1 MNDEINIIDLI
12 QKGTVLLNVEGS
24 SPKEV
29 YKNVVDKIE
38 YPKGLTPE
46 NLYTELCQRE
56 DLMSTAV
63 GNGIALPHASVPII
77 KEEDEQRV
85 CVVYLKEPLDMNAP
99 DEMKVHTMFV
109 ILTQNRQTHL
119 QVLSRL
125 VSLLRDTSFLNLL
138 ENQAN
143 GVDLIEKIKELY

>member
-1 MNDEINIIDLI
+1 MISDLTSLI
-12 QKGTVLLNVEGS
+12 SKGGVFTVEGS
-24 SPKEV
+24 STTEIYEKVCNLIKFPESITSDAV
-29 YKNVVDKIE
+29 FNALCAREKI
-38 YPKGLTPE
+38 
-46 NLYTELCQRE
+46 
-56 DLMSTAV
+56 MSTAV

-77 KEEDEQRV
+77 KEEEEQRV

-125 VSLLRDTSFLNLL
+125 VSLLRDTSFLKLL

-143 GVDLIEKIKELY
+143 GVDLIEKIRE

>member
-1 MNDEINIIDLI
+1 MITDLTSLI
-12 QKGTVLLNVEGS
+12 SKGGVFTVEGS
-24 SPKEV
+24 STTEIYEKVCNLIKFPESITSDAV
-29 YKNVVDKIE
+29 FNALCAREKI
-38 YPKGLTPE
+38 
-46 NLYTELCQRE
+46 
-56 DLMSTAV
+56 MSTAV

-125 VSLLRDTSFLNLL
+125 VSLLRDTSFLKLL

>member
-1 MNDEINIIDLI
+1 MDLASLI
-12 QKGTVLLNVEGS
+12 SKGGVFTVEGS
-24 SPKEV
+24 STTEIYEKVCKLIKFPESITSDAV
-29 YKNVVDKIE
+29 FNALCAREKI
-38 YPKGLTPE
+38 
-46 NLYTELCQRE
+46 
-56 DLMSTAV
+56 MSTAV

-77 KEEDEQRV
+77 KEEEEQRV

-125 VSLLRDTSFLNLL
+125 VSLLRDTSFLKLL
-138 ENQAN
+138 ENRAN

>member
-1 MNDEINIIDLI
+1 MISDLTSLI
-12 QKGTVLLNVEGS
+12 SKGGVFTVEGS
-24 SPKEV
+24 STTEIYEKVCNLIKFPESITSDAV
-29 YKNVVDKIE
+29 FNALCAREKI
-38 YPKGLTPE
+38 
-46 NLYTELCQRE
+46 
-56 DLMSTAV
+56 MSTAV

-77 KEEDEQRV
+77 KEEEEQRV
-85 CVVYLKEPLDMNAP
+85 CVVYLKEPLNMNAP

-125 VSLLRDTSFLNLL
+125 VSLLRDTSFLKLL

-143 GVDLIEKIKELY
+143 GVDLIEKIRELY

>member
-1 MNDEINIIDLI
+1 MDLASLI
-12 QKGTVLLNVEGS
+12 SKGGVFTVEGS
-24 SPKEV
+24 STTEIYEKVCKLIKFPESITSDAV
-29 YKNVVDKIE
+29 FNALCAREKI
-38 YPKGLTPE
+38 
-46 NLYTELCQRE
+46 
-56 DLMSTAV
+56 MSTAV

-125 VSLLRDTSFLNLL
+125 VSLLRDTSFLKLL
-138 ENQAN
+138 ENRAN

>member
-1 MNDEINIIDLI
+1 MISDLTSLI
-12 QKGTVLLNVEGS
+12 SKGGVFTVEGS
-24 SPKEV
+24 STTEIYEKVCNLIKFPESITSDAV
-29 YKNVVDKIE
+29 FNALCAREKI
-38 YPKGLTPE
+38 
-46 NLYTELCQRE
+46 
-56 DLMSTAV
+56 MSTAV

-77 KEEDEQRV
+77 KEEEEQRV
-85 CVVYLKEPLDMNAP
+85 CVVYLKEPVDMNAP

-125 VSLLRDTSFLNLL
+125 VSLLRDTSFLKLL

-143 GVDLIEKIKELY
+143 GVDLIEKIRELY

>member
-1 MNDEINIIDLI
+1 MDLASLI
-12 QKGTVLLNVEGS
+12 SKGGVFTVEGS
-24 SPKEV
+24 STTEIYEKVCNLIKFPESITSDTV
-29 YKNVVDKIE
+29 FNALCAREKI
-38 YPKGLTPE
+38 
-46 NLYTELCQRE
+46 
-56 DLMSTAV
+56 MSTAV

>member
-1 MNDEINIIDLI
+1 MISDLTSLI
-12 QKGTVLLNVEGS
+12 SKGGVFTVEGS
-24 SPKEV
+24 STTEIYEKVCKLIKFPESITSDAV
-29 YKNVVDKIE
+29 FNALCAREKI
-38 YPKGLTPE
+38 
-46 NLYTELCQRE
+46 
-56 DLMSTAV
+56 MSTAV

-77 KEEDEQRV
+77 KEENEQRV

-99 DEMKVHTMFV
+99 DEMKVHTMFI

-143 GVDLIEKIKELY
+143 GVDLIEKIRELY

>member
-1 MNDEINIIDLI
+1 MITDLTSLI
-12 QKGTVLLNVEGS
+12 SKGGVFTVEGS
-24 SPKEV
+24 STTEIYEKVCNLIKFPESITSDAV
-29 YKNVVDKIE
+29 FNALCAREKI
-38 YPKGLTPE
+38 
-46 NLYTELCQRE
+46 
-56 DLMSTAV
+56 MSTAV

-77 KEEDEQRV
+77 KEENEQRV

-99 DEMKVHTMFV
+99 DEMKVHTMFI

-125 VSLLRDTSFLNLL
+125 VSLLRDTSFLKLL

>member
-1 MNDEINIIDLI
+1 MDLASLI
-12 QKGTVLLNVEGS
+12 SKGGVFTVEGS
-24 SPKEV
+24 STTEIYEKVCKLIKFPESITSDAV
-29 YKNVVDKIE
+29 FNALCAREKI
-38 YPKGLTPE
+38 
-46 NLYTELCQRE
+46 
-56 DLMSTAV
+56 MSTAV

-125 VSLLRDTSFLNLL
+125 VSLLRDASFLNLL

>member
-1 MNDEINIIDLI
+1 MISDLTSLI
-12 QKGTVLLNVEGS
+12 SKGGVFTVEGS
-24 SPKEV
+24 STTEIYEKVCKLIKFPESITSDAV
-29 YKNVVDKIE
+29 FNALCAREKI
-38 YPKGLTPE
+38 
-46 NLYTELCQRE
+46 
-56 DLMSTAV
+56 MSTAV

-143 GVDLIEKIKELY
+143 GVDLIQKIKELY

>member
-1 MNDEINIIDLI
+1 MIMDLTSLI
-12 QKGTVLLNVEGS
+12 SKGGVFTVEGS
-24 SPKEV
+24 STTEIYEKVCNLIKFPESITSDAV
-29 YKNVVDKIE
+29 FNALCAREKI
-38 YPKGLTPE
+38 
-46 NLYTELCQRE
+46 
-56 DLMSTAV
+56 MSTAV

-77 KEEDEQRV
+77 KEEEEQRV

>member
-1 MNDEINIIDLI
+1 MIMDLASLI
-12 QKGTVLLNVEGS
+12 SKGGVFTVEGS
-24 SPKEV
+24 STTEIYEKVCNLIKFPESITSDAV
-29 YKNVVDKIE
+29 FNALCAREKI
-38 YPKGLTPE
+38 
-46 NLYTELCQRE
+46 
-56 DLMSTAV
+56 MSTAV

-77 KEEDEQRV
+77 KEEEEQRV

-125 VSLLRDTSFLNLL
+125 VSLLRDTSFLKLL

-143 GVDLIEKIKELY
+143 GVDLIEKIRELY

>member
-1 MNDEINIIDLI
+1 MIMDLTSLI
-12 QKGTVLLNVEGS
+12 SKGGVFTIEGS
-24 SPKEV
+24 STTEIYEKVCNLIKFPESITSDSV
-29 YKNVVDKIE
+29 FNALCAREKI
-38 YPKGLTPE
+38 
-46 NLYTELCQRE
+46 
-56 DLMSTAV
+56 MSTAV

-125 VSLLRDTSFLNLL
+125 VSLLRDTSFLSLL

>member
-1 MNDEINIIDLI
+1 MDLASLI
-12 QKGTVLLNVEGS
+12 SKGGVFTVEGS
-24 SPKEV
+24 STTEIYEKVCKLIKFPESITSDAV
-29 YKNVVDKIE
+29 FNALCAREKI
-38 YPKGLTPE
+38 
-46 NLYTELCQRE
+46 
-56 DLMSTAV
+56 MSTAV

-143 GVDLIEKIKELY
+143 GVDLIEKIRELY

>member
-1 MNDEINIIDLI
+1 MIMDLASLI
-12 QKGTVLLNVEGS
+12 SKGGVFTVEGS
-24 SPKEV
+24 STTEIYEKVCKLIKFPESITSDAV
-29 YKNVVDKIE
+29 FNALCAREKI
-38 YPKGLTPE
+38 
-46 NLYTELCQRE
+46 
-56 DLMSTAV
+56 MSTAV

-77 KEEDEQRV
+77 KEEEEQRV
-85 CVVYLKEPLDMNAP
+85 CVVYLKDPLDMNAP

-125 VSLLRDTSFLNLL
+125 VSLLRDTSFLKLL

>member
-1 MNDEINIIDLI
+1 MISDLSSLI
-12 QKGTVLLNVEGS
+12 SKGGVFTVEGS
-24 SPKEV
+24 STTEIYEKVCKLIKFPESITSDAV
-29 YKNVVDKIE
+29 FNALCAREKI
-38 YPKGLTPE
+38 
-46 NLYTELCQRE
+46 
-56 DLMSTAV
+56 MSTAV

-77 KEEDEQRV
+77 KEEEEQRV

-125 VSLLRDTSFLNLL
+125 VSLLRDTSFLKLL

-143 GVDLIEKIKELY
+143 GVDLIEKIRELY

>member
-1 MNDEINIIDLI
+1 MISDLTSLI
-12 QKGTVLLNVEGS
+12 SKGGVFTVEGS
-24 SPKEV
+24 STTEIYEKVCNLIKFPESITSDAV
-29 YKNVVDKIE
+29 FNALCAREKI
-38 YPKGLTPE
+38 
-46 NLYTELCQRE
+46 
-56 DLMSTAV
+56 MSTAV

-77 KEEDEQRV
+77 KEEEEQRV

-125 VSLLRDTSFLNLL
+125 VSLLRDTSFLKLL

>member
-1 MNDEINIIDLI
+1 MITDLTSLI
-12 QKGTVLLNVEGS
+12 SKGGVFTVEGS
-24 SPKEV
+24 STTEIYEKVCNLIKFPESITSDAV
-29 YKNVVDKIE
+29 FNALCAREKI
-38 YPKGLTPE
+38 
-46 NLYTELCQRE
+46 
-56 DLMSTAV
+56 MSTAV

-77 KEEDEQRV
+77 KEEEEQRV

-125 VSLLRDTSFLNLL
+125 VSLLRDTSFLKLL

>member
-1 MNDEINIIDLI
+1 MIMDLASLI
-12 QKGTVLLNVEGS
+12 SKGGVFTVEGS
-24 SPKEV
+24 STTEIYEKVCNLIKFPESITSDTV
-29 YKNVVDKIE
+29 FNALCAREKI
-38 YPKGLTPE
+38 
-46 NLYTELCQRE
+46 
-56 DLMSTAV
+56 MSTAV

>member
-1 MNDEINIIDLI
+1 MIMDLTSLI
-12 QKGTVLLNVEGS
+12 SKGGVFTVEGS
-24 SPKEV
+24 STTEIYEKVCNLIKFPESITSDAV
-29 YKNVVDKIE
+29 FNALCAREKI
-38 YPKGLTPE
+38 
-46 NLYTELCQRE
+46 
-56 DLMSTAV
+56 MSTAV

-85 CVVYLKEPLDMNAP
+85 CVVYLKDPLDMNAP

>member
-1 MNDEINIIDLI
+1 MISDLTSLI
-12 QKGTVLLNVEGS
+12 SKGGVFTVEGS
-24 SPKEV
+24 STTEIYEKVCNLIKFPESITSDAV
-29 YKNVVDKIE
+29 FNALCAREKI
-38 YPKGLTPE
+38 
-46 NLYTELCQRE
+46 
-56 DLMSTAV
+56 MSTAV

-77 KEEDEQRV
+77 KEEEEQRV

-125 VSLLRDTSFLNLL
+125 VSLLRDTSFLKLL

-143 GVDLIEKIKELY
+143 GVDLIEKIRELY

>member
-1 MNDEINIIDLI
+1 MDLASLI
-12 QKGTVLLNVEGS
+12 SKGGVFTVEGS
-24 SPKEV
+24 STTEIYEKVCKLIKFPESITSDAV
-29 YKNVVDKIE
+29 FNALCAREKI
-38 YPKGLTPE
+38 
-46 NLYTELCQRE
+46 
-56 DLMSTAV
+56 MSTAV

-125 VSLLRDTSFLNLL
+125 VSLLRDTSFLKLL

>member
-1 MNDEINIIDLI
+1 MIMDLASLI
-12 QKGTVLLNVEGS
+12 SKGGVFTVEGS
-24 SPKEV
+24 STTEIYEKVCNLIKFPESITSDAV
-29 YKNVVDKIE
+29 FNALCAREKI
-38 YPKGLTPE
+38 
-46 NLYTELCQRE
+46 
-56 DLMSTAV
+56 MSTAV

-77 KEEDEQRV
+77 KEEEEQRV

-125 VSLLRDTSFLNLL
+125 VSLLRDTSFLKLL

>member
-1 MNDEINIIDLI
+1 MITDLTSLI
-12 QKGTVLLNVEGS
+12 SKGGVFTVEGS
-24 SPKEV
+24 STTEIYEKVCKLIKFPESITSDAV
-29 YKNVVDKIE
+29 FNALCAREKI
-38 YPKGLTPE
+38 
-46 NLYTELCQRE
+46 
-56 DLMSTAV
+56 MSTAV

-85 CVVYLKEPLDMNAP
+85 CVVYLKKPLDMNAP

-125 VSLLRDTSFLNLL
+125 VSLLRDTSFLKLL

>member
-1 MNDEINIIDLI
+1 MIMDLTSLI
-12 QKGTVLLNVEGS
+12 SKGGVFTVEGS
-24 SPKEV
+24 STTEIYEKVCNLIKFPESITSDAV
-29 YKNVVDKIE
+29 FNALCAREKI
-38 YPKGLTPE
+38 
-46 NLYTELCQRE
+46 
-56 DLMSTAV
+56 MSTAV

-119 QVLSRL
+119 QVISRL

>member
-1 MNDEINIIDLI
+1 MISDLTSLI
-12 QKGTVLLNVEGS
+12 SKGGVFTVEGS
-24 SPKEV
+24 STTEIYEKVCKLIKFPESITSDAV
-29 YKNVVDKIE
+29 FNALCAREKI
-38 YPKGLTPE
+38 
-46 NLYTELCQRE
+46 
-56 DLMSTAV
+56 MSTAV

-85 CVVYLKEPLDMNAP
+85 CVVCLKEPLDMNAP
-99 DEMKVHTMFV
+99 DEMKVHTMFI

-125 VSLLRDTSFLNLL
+125 VSLLRDTSFLKLL

>member
-1 MNDEINIIDLI
+1 MIMDLTSLI
-12 QKGTVLLNVEGS
+12 SKGGVFTVEGS
-24 SPKEV
+24 STTEIYEKVCNLIKFPESITSDAV
-29 YKNVVDKIE
+29 FNALCAREKI
-38 YPKGLTPE
+38 
-46 NLYTELCQRE
+46 
-56 DLMSTAV
+56 MSTAV

-77 KEEDEQRV
+77 KEEEEQRV

-138 ENQAN
+138 ENQSN

>member
-1 MNDEINIIDLI
+1 MISDLTSLI
-12 QKGTVLLNVEGS
+12 SKGGVFTVEGS
-24 SPKEV
+24 STTEIYEKVCNLIKFPESITSDTV
-29 YKNVVDKIE
+29 FNALCAREKI
-38 YPKGLTPE
+38 
-46 NLYTELCQRE
+46 
-56 DLMSTAV
+56 MSTAV

>member
-1 MNDEINIIDLI
+1 LI
-12 QKGTVLLNVEGS
+12 KFPESITSDAVFNALCARE
-24 SPKEV
+24 
-29 YKNVVDKIE
+29 KI
-38 YPKGLTPE
+38 
-46 NLYTELCQRE
+46 
-56 DLMSTAV
+56 MSTAV

-77 KEEDEQRV
+77 KEEEEQRV

-125 VSLLRDTSFLNLL
+125 VSLLRDTSFLKLL

>member
-1 MNDEINIIDLI
+1 MISDLTSLI
-12 QKGTVLLNVEGS
+12 SKGGVFTVEGS
-24 SPKEV
+24 STTEIYEKVCKLIKFPESITSDAV
-29 YKNVVDKIE
+29 FNALCAREKI
-38 YPKGLTPE
+38 
-46 NLYTELCQRE
+46 
-56 DLMSTAV
+56 MSTAG

-77 KEEDEQRV
+77 KEEEEQRV

-125 VSLLRDTSFLNLL
+125 VSLLRDTSFLKLL

-143 GVDLIEKIKELY
+143 GVDLIEKIRELY

>member
-1 MNDEINIIDLI
+1 MIADLTSLI
-12 QKGTVLLNVEGS
+12 SKGGVFTVEGS
-24 SPKEV
+24 STTEIYEKVCKLIKFPESITSDAV
-29 YKNVVDKIE
+29 FNALCAREKI
-38 YPKGLTPE
+38 
-46 NLYTELCQRE
+46 
-56 DLMSTAV
+56 MSTAV

-77 KEEDEQRV
+77 KEEEEQRV

-125 VSLLRDTSFLNLL
+125 VSLLRDTSFLKLL

>member
-1 MNDEINIIDLI
+1 MITDLTSLI
-12 QKGTVLLNVEGS
+12 SKGGVFTVEGS
-24 SPKEV
+24 STTEIYEKVCNLIKFPESITSDAV
-29 YKNVVDKIE
+29 FNALCAREKI
-38 YPKGLTPE
+38 
-46 NLYTELCQRE
+46 
-56 DLMSTAV
+56 MSTAV

-85 CVVYLKEPLDMNAP
+85 CVIYLKEPLDMNAP

-125 VSLLRDTSFLNLL
+125 VSLLRDTSFLKLL

-143 GVDLIEKIKELY
+143 GVDLIEKIRELY

>member
-1 MNDEINIIDLI
+1 MISDLTSLI
-12 QKGTVLLNVEGS
+12 SKGGVFTVEGS
-24 SPKEV
+24 STTEIYEKVCNLIKFPEFITSDAV
-29 YKNVVDKIE
+29 FNALCAREKI
-38 YPKGLTPE
+38 
-46 NLYTELCQRE
+46 
-56 DLMSTAV
+56 MSTAV

-77 KEEDEQRV
+77 KEEEEQRV

-125 VSLLRDTSFLNLL
+125 VSLLRDTSFLKLL

-143 GVDLIEKIKELY
+143 GVDLIEKIRELY

>member
-1 MNDEINIIDLI
+1 MDLASLI
-12 QKGTVLLNVEGS
+12 SKGGVFTVEGS
-24 SPKEV
+24 STTEIYEKVCKLIKFPESITSDAV
-29 YKNVVDKIE
+29 FNALCAREKI
-38 YPKGLTPE
+38 
-46 NLYTELCQRE
+46 
-56 DLMSTAV
+56 MSTAV

-77 KEEDEQRV
+77 KEEEEQRV
-85 CVVYLKEPLDMNAP
+85 CVVYLKDPLDMNAP

-125 VSLLRDTSFLNLL
+125 VSLLRDTSFLKLL
-138 ENQAN
+138 ENRAN

>member
-12 QKGTVLLNVEGS
+12 QKGTVLHNVEGS

-63 GNGIALPHASVPII
+63 GNGIALPHSRYPIL
-77 KEEDEQRV
+77 KNSDDQRIIV
-85 CVVYLKEPLDMNAP
+85 CYLKETLQMNAP
-99 DEMKVHTMFV
+99 DGRLVGVMF
-109 ILTQNRQTHL
+109 ILLTSSPQFHL
-119 QVLSRL
+119 KVLSQL
-125 VSLLRDTSFLNLL
+125 AFLFQNKDFRNTLDKKPN
-138 ENQAN
+138 EAE
-143 GVDLIEKIKELY
+143 LIEAIKKVL